1 MTMPD
6 DDLKIDVQDLLNAQS
21 NISAQQI
28 AALMRRNAE
37 LEALNAALRR
47 ALAAQAEE
55 NTPHRKPRAVGDG

>member
-1 MTMPD
+1 MTTPD
-6 DDLKIDVQDLLNAQS
+6 DVQIDIQDLLNAQS

-55 NTPHRKPRAVGDG
+55 SPHPKPRAVGGG